1 MRQPISWSSE
11 ARNQLLCSCDSL
23 PWGRLFCWALWS
35 TWRIGCG
42 VQLSWRGISGPSSG
56 WLTPFSPSPDACPR
70 SAYIPWATAS
80 FCNFLT
86 FQLCQSWGL
95 QHQSGLGHGPQ
106 ATPLLS
112 WASLWTTQNGSL
124 TIRGLLAFLAFV
136 CLLDQ
141 HLLSYKKIYFY
152 YFKLSVWV
160 RVCAHQ
166 CRHRRRPEA

>member
-1 MRQPISWSSE
+1 MRQPIFWSSE

-23 PWGRLFCWALWS
+23 PWGHLFCWALWS

-42 VQLSWRGISGPSSG
+42 VQLSLRVISGPSSG
-56 WLTPFSPSPDACPR
+56 SLTPFSPSPHMSSLCIYPMSHCKLLQLPHLSTMPELRVAASIWVR
-70 SAYIPWATAS
+70 SR
-80 FCNFLT
+80 
-86 FQLCQSWGL
+86 
-95 QHQSGLGHGPQ
+95 PQ

-136 CLLDQ
+136 CLPDQ

-152 YFKLSVWV
+152 YFKLGVWV

-166 CRHRRRPEA
+166 CRHLRRPEA